1 MVEPIVS
8 RYAGRMSQS
17 PHPRRATYA
26 DVVAAP
32 EGKVA
37 ELIDG
42 TLYLSPRPRPRHARA
57 ASVLGAELLGPF
69 DRGRGGPGGW
79 IILDEPELHL
89 GEDVLV
95 PDLAGWR
102 RARTPSLPD
111 DVGIATPPDWVCE
124 VLSPSTERLDRRR
137 KLAVYARAGVEHAWL
152 VDPRAHTVE
161 VLRRTPEALW
171 LIVGVWA
178 DDAVVGLEPFAA
190 IELELAAWWA
200 DIAPATGP
208 SSSGD
213 VPVDP
218 PGP

>member
-1 MVEPIVS
+1 
-8 RYAGRMSQS
+8 MSQ
-17 PHPRRATYA
+17 PPRRATYA

-32 EGKVA
+32 EHQIA

-42 TLYLSPRPRPRHARA
+42 VMYLSPRPRPRHARA
-57 ASVLGAELLGPF
+57 ASVLGADLLGAF

-79 IILDEPELHL
+79 IILYEPELHL

-102 RARTPSLPD
+102 RDRTPALPD
-111 DVGIATPPDWVCE
+111 HAGITAPPDWVCE

-137 KLAVYARAGVEHAWL
+137 KLAVYARAGVGHAWL

-178 DDAVVGLEPFAA
+178 DDAVVALEPFAA
-190 IELELAAWWA
+190 VELELAAWWA
-200 DIAPATGP
+200 DIGPATA
-208 SSSGD
+208 SVD
-213 VPVDP
+213 ARDAPVDP
-218 PGP
+218 PAP

>member
-1 MVEPIVS
+1 M
-8 RYAGRMSQS
+8 
-17 PHPRRATYA
+17 HPKAAPRPATYE
-26 DVVAAP
+26 DLCQVP
-32 EGKVA
+32 EHLVA
-37 ELIDG
+37 ELIG
-42 TLYLSPRPRPRHARA
+42 GELVTSPRPASRHALA
-57 ASVLGAELLGPF
+57 ASALGAVIGGPF
-69 DRGRGGPGGW
+69 GFAQGGPGGW
-79 IILDEPELHL
+79 IILRQMELHL
-89 GEDVLV
+89 GGNVLV

-102 RARTPSLPD
+102 RARTPSLAN

-190 IELELAAWWA
+190 VELELAAWWA
-200 DIAPATGP
+200 DIESAIAPPGDASDAPVDAPAP
-208 SSSGD
+208 
-213 VPVDP
+213 
-218 PGP
+218 